1 MNISSEEISEE
12 EYCNREKLYEYYFDL
27 LEVINGK
34 KKEIKPKELKE
45 LITSTKIQTLLDY
58 IKELLPLFINKKI
71 EESKTNKK
79 KQNYKS
85 SDKIIY
91 NQLNENQLIK
101 YENQIRFYLKKIFQL
116 KLEKESLGNK
126 IQHLLKIENEFREMK
141 EKLKYKEGFFLDND
155 RKENEIE
162 ILRRENSNIKKAIT
176 KIEEENKNLKLELLN
191 DQTVIKEQKEK
202 ITSLTKKIEDL
213 KKKFR
218 ESNNNS
224 SINININNNGKSIS
238 KWIFKRNIQLKI
250 NNSNITNEPRA
261 LSSRRKIM
269 LKNGNKKKIGL
280 SENTFSQTSFNKKI
294 NNISSEK
301 STSPRDRIHNKTNSM
316 NMKLDKNKNKDIV
329 NKYFTNNNKI
339 DFSKLSKL
347 IKGVK
352 YSKQF
357 KSIFSSRSK
366 LNDCK
371 TEKNNNH

>member
-58 IKELLPLFINKKI
+58 IKELFPLFINKKI
-71 EESKTNKK
+71 EESQKNTK
-79 KQNYKS
+79 KQNCQTY
-85 SDKIIY
+85 DKIIY
-91 NQLNENQLIK
+91 NQYSENILIK

-301 STSPRDRIHNKTNSM
+301 STSPRDRIDNKTNSM